1 MNLPGRRIFRMAAL
15 LGASHLLSA
24 LLLAQAATNPPAS
37 PSSNSTDPHPFLTKP
52 PPPPSTAPPLPS
64 ARSPIGFFRELLG
77 MNPVERIQALT
88 NRTPELRAQILAKV
102 REYESLEPDER
113 ELRLRVTELRWYL
126 RPLMTAPATNRAALL
141 AAIPER
147 ERELVM
153 DRLQEWDKVPP
164 DVQKELLGIEPT
176 LLYFAEIEGVSDA
189 RRPQI
194 PKSTSPERRQLLEK
208 GIQQWDSLSEN
219 QRRNTLRR
227 FNQFFELTA
236 VEKEK
241 ALRTLSEPERR
252 QIEKTLQTFGNLRPE
267 QRARCINSF
276 AKFASLSLEERQ
288 QFLKN
293 AERWKLMPPSERQA
307 WRQLVSILPPPLPP
321 RLPPPP
327 PPPLPP
333 LPQPRP
339 PRAVVT
345 NGN

>member
-1 MNLPGRRIFRMAAL
+1 MNLPGREIFRVAAL
-15 LGASHLLSA
+15 LGATHLLSA
-24 LLLAQAATNPPAS
+24 SLLAQTATVPPVSNA
-37 PSSNSTDPHPFLTKP
+37 SNSAAPSQLLPKLP
-52 PPPPSTAPPLPS
+52 PPPGLTPPLLS
-64 ARSPIGFFRELLG
+64 ARSPISFFRDLLA
-77 MNPVERIQALT
+77 MNPAERIHALT

-102 REYESLEPDER
+102 REYESLQADEC

-126 RPLMTAPATNRAALL
+126 WPLMSASATNRADLL
-141 AAIPER
+141 ATIPEGYR
-147 ERELVM
+147 ESVE
-153 DRLQEWDKVPP
+153 DRLREWDKVPA

-176 LLYFAEIEGVSDA
+176 LRYFAEMNGRSDLQRTQSLVSISQP
-189 RRPQI
+189 RRI
-194 PKSTSPERRQLLEK
+194 LLEQ
-208 GIQQWDSLSEN
+208 GIQQWNSYSES

-236 VEKEK
+236 AEKEK
-241 ALRTLSEPERR
+241 SLGTLSEAERR
-252 QIEKTLQTFGNLRPE
+252 QIEKTLETFGNLRPE

-307 WRQLVSILPPPLPP
+307 WRQLVSRLPPPLPP
-321 RLPPPP
+321 HL

-333 LPQPRP
+333 VPHSHP
-339 PRAVVT
+339 PRSVVT